1 LVITAKFFASCAKGY
16 PALMK
21 KHGLGIASVA
31 LSTILGLVFIP
42 GETPDNDTC
51 EPMAAV
57 EAVDIALDFVPGV
70 NTVKDLLC
78 LGLGVNPVT
87 GERVNEAEAAMLV
100 GWLMVPWAA
109 RRAHQAAGPRPA
121 RFMRRMKAA
130 LVRAPGLRLLARRR
144 ASS

>member
-1 LVITAKFFASCAKGY
+1 
-16 PALMK
+16 MK
-21 KHGLGIASVA
+21 KHGLGFASVA

-42 GETPDNDTC
+42 GETPDHQTC

-78 LGLGVNPVT
+78 VGLGVNPVT
-87 GERVNEAEAAMLV
+87 GERVDEAEAAMLV

-121 RFMRRMKAA
+121 RLMRRLKAA
-130 LVRAPGLRLLARRR
+130 LSRTPGLRLMSRRR
-144 ASS
+144 TPF

>member
-1 LVITAKFFASCAKGY
+1 
-16 PALMK
+16 MK

-42 GETPDNDTC
+42 GETPEQDTC
-51 EPMAAV
+51 ESLAAV
-57 EAVDIALDFVPGV
+57 DAVDIALDFVPGV

-87 GERVNEAEAAMLV
+87 GERVNETEAAMLV

-109 RRAHQAAGPRPA
+109 RRAHAAAGPRPGILLRRITTALRRQRGA
-121 RFMRRMKAA
+121 RA
-130 LVRAPGLRLLARRR
+130 LSAKPI
-144 ASS
+144 SID

>member
-1 LVITAKFFASCAKGY
+1 
-16 PALMK
+16 MK
-21 KHGLGIASVA
+21 KHALGIVSVA

-42 GETPDNDTC
+42 GEASSTAGE
-51 EPMAAV
+51 EPMAAI

-87 GERVNEAEAAMLV
+87 GERVDEAEAAMLV

-109 RRAHQAAGPRPA
+109 RRAQQAAGPRPGVWL
-121 RFMRRMKAA
+121 RRC
-130 LVRAPGLRLLARRR
+130 RAKWGRGRKLRSVA
-144 ASS
+144 